1 MSPTVLAGAYFLVG
15 LACAALELRGVRHR
29 TSRDVASAAV
39 TLVLWPLWA
48 PFALSPRAGSRRR
61 AKSGGAGPFGK
72 VIALLWPATVTPSGS
87 DEKDLASRRP
97 FLRAL
102 ALLAALGLLPCLFV
116 VTFAVLAFR
125 LYWTAHVS
133 LGLAAL
139 VAGLLGWTFR
149 LRWARAV
156 LVAAVSLLGLP
167 LLLRAILAGGTDD
180 TRLTLLPGDRGTRL
194 VNTLVPERDG
204 CLFAAGMLG
213 AAGGLKDEEAG
224 DFHAILERAYARV
237 DTPSLRLPTP
247 AIATYLG
254 MQTPTDFDAIV
265 ISPPSGAK
273 SPSVT
278 GAVVFLHGFAGN
290 FHVYCWEFAQ
300 AARSVGLL
308 TVCPSLDA
316 DGAWWTSR
324 GDDTLKQTLR
334 YLRDQGIERVYLAG
348 LSNGAAGASVLALRH
363 EHELSGLILV
373 SGIRAERPPS
383 LLPVLVVQGSRDRMM
398 PAAHARAYAKRSG
411 RAQYHEVPGGHF
423 VFLSKH
429 ELVRPVI
436 ASFFERTAWGAD

>member
-1 MSPTVLAGAYFLVG
+1 MSPTVLAGTYFLVG
-15 LACAALELRGVRHR
+15 LVCAALELRAVRHR
-29 TSRDVASAAV
+29 TSRDFASAAV

-48 PFALSPRAGSRRR
+48 PFALSPRPGSRRR
-61 AKSGGAGPFGK
+61 AKGADPFGK
-72 VIALLWPATVTPSGS
+72 VIALLWPTAVTNPGS
-87 DEKDLASRRP
+87 EGRGLSRRP
-97 FLRAL
+97 LLRVL
-102 ALLAALGLLPCLFV
+102 ALLAALGLLPGLFV
-116 VTFAVLAFR
+116 LTFAVLAFH
-125 LYWTAHVS
+125 LYWTAHLA

-139 VAGLLGWTFR
+139 TAAMFAWVLAR
-149 LRWARAV
+149 RWARLAF
-156 LVAAVSLLGLP
+156 VASLALLFVP
-167 LLLRAILAGGTDD
+167 LFARALLARGTDD

-194 VNTLVPERDG
+194 VNTLFPERDG

-213 AAGGLKDEEAG
+213 AMGGLKDDEAS

-237 DTPSLRLPTP
+237 DTPSLRTPTP

-254 MQTPTDFDAIV
+254 MQTPTDFDAMAIA
-265 ISPPSGAK
+265 PPSGAK
-273 SPSVT
+273 SASVT

-300 AARSVGLL
+300 AAGAANLL
-308 TVCPSLDA
+308 TICPSLDA

-363 EHELSGLILV
+363 ERELSGLVLV
-373 SGIRAERPPS
+373 SGARAERSPS
-383 LLPVLVVQGSRDRMM
+383 LPILVVQGSRDRMM
-398 PAAHARAYAKRSG
+398 PAAYARAYAKRSG
-411 RAQYHEVPGGHF
+411 QARYHEIPGGHL

-436 ASFFERTAWGAD
+436 SEFLRSIEARR